1 MTWDGD
7 CSGLCLSPHPLPPRL
22 SFAETHHSQRGRA
35 DPLRRG
41 RKDPCR
47 APHPAGRPDGLEC
60 GQGWPG
66 PGSEA
71 VLHSPHLDDTGGWGT
86 RQQRRGNSSL
96 CHASHGYH
104 PRLEVAMRG
113 WLLQQGED
121 TGAQGL
127 RSQPSSSGHGWVI
140 LEANRPSLFT
150 WVPLGCLRAR

>member
-1 MTWDGD
+1 MTWDSD
-7 CSGLCLSPHPLPPRL
+7 CSGLCLSSPPPF

-71 VLHSPHLDDTGGWGT
+71 VLHSPHLDDTGGWCT

-96 CHASHGYH
+96 CHAGHSYP
-104 PRLEVAMRG
+104 PRLEVAMRRG
-113 WLLQQGED
+113 GFYSRVKTQVP
-121 TGAQGL
+121 
-127 RSQPSSSGHGWVI
+127 RVSGH
-140 LEANRPSLFT
+140 SL
-150 WVPLGCLRAR
+150 PLLAMAGSSWGQTGPVFLHGFHLAV